1 MVAGKTVLASMKPG
15 ALRRVWRMT
24 SDSPLGEYLEL
35 VTKDASPS
43 ATEWPG
49 EHAGAAP
56 PETREA
62 PRSTSQPGATVESK
76 SVCETPRASTPIA
89 QHSPSNAR
97 EASPLKLRV
106 LRPAQV
112 ESWQSSSFDL
122 LSGLQVRD
130 VTDTIPGCVFDEL
143 FKDRRTED

>member
-1 MVAGKTVLASMKPG
+1 MASMKPTVP
-15 ALRRVWRMT
+15 RRVWRMT
-24 SDSPLGEYLEL
+24 SESPLGEYLEL
-35 VTKDASPS
+35 VPR
-43 ATEWPG
+43 ATSLAGPEWAK
-49 EHAGAAP
+49 EHAGASSL
-56 PETREA
+56 ETHSA
-62 PRSTSQPGATVESK
+62 SAQPLQPAAAVGPNKVHDSH
-76 SVCETPRASTPIA
+76 RASASAA
-89 QHSPSNAR
+89 QHPAPSAH

-143 FKDRRTED
+143 FKDKRTED

>member
-1 MVAGKTVLASMKPG
+1 MNLPYDEDYLREMELWTFFELRSQSSM
-15 ALRRVWRMT
+15 
-24 SDSPLGEYLEL
+24 
-35 VTKDASPS
+35 PS
-43 ATEWPG
+43 AMQSITSV
-49 EHAGAAP
+49 HNADI
-56 PETREA
+56 
-62 PRSTSQPGATVESK
+62 STPVQPGAAVGSK
-76 SVCETPRASTPIA
+76 TAHETPRHSAPGA
-89 QHSPSNAR
+89 QRPVSNAH

-143 FKDRRTED
+143 FKGKRTED

>member
-1 MVAGKTVLASMKPG
+1 MTGNTVVASMKPSG
-15 ALRRVWRMT
+15 PRRVWRMT
-24 SDSPLGEYLEL
+24 SESPLGEYIEQ
-35 VTKDASPS
+35 VPKASP
-43 ATEWPG
+43 AGAEWAK
-49 EHAGAAP
+49 EHAGAYP
-56 PETREA
+56 LETRA
-62 PRSTSQPGATVESK
+62 ASRSTVPPRAVAGSNTVH
-76 SVCETPRASTPIA
+76 ETPR
-89 QHSPSNAR
+89 HSAPGVPQAVCNAH

-143 FKDRRTED
+143 FKGRRTED